1 MFRFF
6 TIKKWYL
13 WSWVGSLI
21 ILSSLWVQVKIDV
34 KINEWFGE
42 FYDMIQKALGAP
54 NAITID
60 EYWASLFSFI
70 TLAAMYVG
78 VAVIV
83 SYFTSHYLFRWRT
96 AMVEYYHSVYE
107 KARKIEGASQ
117 RVQED
122 TIKFSRIM
130 ESLGTSLIE
139 AIMILVEF
147 MPILFGLSIGIP
159 IFFFGDWDYGLIVGA
174 LIWSVG
180 GTIFLIVL
188 GLILRLV
195 GVEYD
200 LQKKEA
206 AYRKILVIAEDDGT
220 IRPKTI
226 EEYWS
231 SLLSFIILAALYV
244 GVAVLISFFTSHY
257 LFRWRTAMVEWYHSV
272 YDRARKIEGASQRV
286 QEDTIKFSR
295 IMESLGTSFIEAIM
309 ILVEF
314 MPILFGLSIG
324 IPIFFFGDWDY
335 GLIVGALIWSVGGT
349 IFLILLGLILRL
361 VGVEYDLQKK
371 EAAYRKILVIAEDDG
386 TVRPKTIEELFDGVR
401 SIHFLS
407 YIRYLYFN
415 IGRIAYLQANVLS
428 AYVFLAPAIVAG
440 AVTLG
445 VMQQIIRAFGRVEG
459 SMQYILKAW
468 PTIIEL
474 ASVYKRLREFE
485 SKINQEELIDEKV

>member
-6 TIKKWYL
+6 TESSWYL
-13 WSWVGSLI
+13 WSWAGSFV

-42 FYDMIQKALGAP
+42 FYDMIQKALSKP
-54 NAITID
+54 NSITIE
-60 EYWASLFSFI
+60 EYWSSLLSFT

-96 AMVEYYHSVYE
+96 SMVEWYHSVYE

-147 MPILFGLSIGIP
+147 MPILFGLSVGIP
-159 IFFFGDWDYGLIVGA
+159 IFFFGDWNYGLIVGA
-174 LIWSVG
+174 LIWSLG
-180 GTIFLIVL
+180 GTIFLIIL

-206 AYRKILVIAEDDGT
+206 AYRKILVIAEDDG
-220 IRPKTI
+220 
-226 EEYWS
+226 S
-231 SLLSFIILAALYV
+231 
-244 GVAVLISFFTSHY
+244 
-257 LFRWRTAMVEWYHSV
+257 
-272 YDRARKIEGASQRV
+272 
-286 QEDTIKFSR
+286 
-295 IMESLGTSFIEAIM
+295 
-309 ILVEF
+309 
-314 MPILFGLSIG
+314 
-324 IPIFFFGDWDY
+324 
-335 GLIVGALIWSVGGT
+335 
-349 IFLILLGLILRL
+349 
-361 VGVEYDLQKK
+361 
-371 EAAYRKILVIAEDDG
+371 
-386 TVRPKTIEELFDGVR
+386 VRPKNIEELFDDVR
-401 SIHFLS
+401 KIHFLS
-407 YIRYLYFN
+407 YLRYLYFN

-428 AYVFLAPAIVAG
+428 AYIFLAPAIVAG

-485 SKINQEELIDEKV
+485 FKINQEYSVVKST